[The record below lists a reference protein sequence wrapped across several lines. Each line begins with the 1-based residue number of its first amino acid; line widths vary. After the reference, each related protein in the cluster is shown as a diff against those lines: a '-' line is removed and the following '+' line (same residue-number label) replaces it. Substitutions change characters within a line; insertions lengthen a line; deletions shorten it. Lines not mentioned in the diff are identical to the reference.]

1 MTTTDH
7 RRAAALLAADLDYL
21 TKREE
26 FIRFMDRLK
35 ARRDDTATTVLRG
48 EMDPA
53 AREIERQKFLLL
65 DEIVA
70 MPDQDRSAAFRVLEQ
85 DKRAQNQTS
94 V

>member
-1 MTTTDH
+1 MSADPTEH

-26 FIRFMDRLK
+26 FARFMGRLEK
-35 ARRDDTATTVLRG
+35 RRDDAAATVLRG

-53 AREIERQKFLLL
+53 AREIERQRFLLL

-70 MPDQDRSAAFRVLEQ
+70 MPEADRSAAFRVLEQ
-85 DKRAQNQTS
+85 GRRGQS
-94 V
+94 